1 MAGPLN
7 PKRDEAFRLWK
18 ESNGTKALKEIAAE
32 LDVGDSQI
40 RKWKKDRW
48 EDQLNGN
55 VTKRVAPKGSKN
67 ARGNKGGKL
76 RRAIKM
82 PKGIKAGSS
91 CRKQKRACHWQ
102 V

>member
-1 MAGPLN
+1 MARPRN

-18 ESNGTKALKEIAAE
+18 EKNGTKALKEIAAE

-40 RKWKKDRW
+40 RKWKNQDRW

-55 VTKRVAPKGSKN
+55 VTKRGSK
-67 ARGNKGGKL
+67 REQE
-76 RRAIKM
+76 
-82 PKGIKAGSS
+82 
-91 CRKQKRACHWQ
+91 CACHWL

>member
-1 MAGPLN
+1 MARPRN

-40 RKWKKDRW
+40 RNWENQDRW

-55 VTKRVAPKGSKN
+55 VTKRGA
-67 ARGNKGGKL
+67 
-76 RRAIKM
+76 
-82 PKGIKAGSS
+82 
-91 CRKQKRACHWQ
+91 KREQECKRE
-102 V
+102 